1 MVETILNNLLLTRSG
16 RWGRASIVQGP
27 PVRVL
32 LKTCLAVV
40 RPLARRDRLAWR
52 EWRMRLARDAGLA
65 DGYLRYQV
73 LHRTPRRRTGEG
85 LSE

>member
-1 MVETILNNLLLTRSG
+1 MLFRS
-16 RWGRASIVQGP
+16 
-27 PVRVL
+27 
-32 LKTCLAVV
+32 V

-85 LSE
+85 LSG